1 MIFDNL
7 NNMEQYYKLN
17 ENFKIGFEFLLNNDL
32 KSLKDG
38 KYQIKGDEVFAN
50 IQSLTTKEKSQK
62 KWEAHK
68 KYIDIQYVISGK
80 ECMGYGI
87 YEDFKT
93 SEKYDEIKDVEFLEG
108 EKYNYINVEENE
120 FVIFY
125 PNDVH
130 APMLC
135 IENPEQIKKVIVKI
149 AID

>member
-17 ENFKIGFEFLLNNDL
+17 KNFKIGFEFLLNNDL

-135 IENPEQIKKVIVKI
+135 VENPKQIKKVIVKI

>member
-108 EKYNYINVEENE
+108 EKYNYINVKENE

>member
-80 ECMGYGI
+80 ECMG
-87 YEDFKT
+87 
-93 SEKYDEIKDVEFLEG
+93 
-108 EKYNYINVEENE
+108 
-120 FVIFY
+120 
-125 PNDVH
+125 
-130 APMLC
+130 
-135 IENPEQIKKVIVKI
+135 
-149 AID
+149 

>member
-93 SEKYDEIKDVEFLEG
+93 SEKYNEIKDVEFLEG

-135 IENPEQIKKVIVKI
+135 VENPEQIKKVIVKI

>member
-135 IENPEQIKKVIVKI
+135 VENPEQIKKVIVKI